1 MCTTANGPKQTTA
14 SFARP
19 LSLPP
24 GCRAT
29 NQIEDETLAAE
40 AVLRDREA
48 YLSQLYTSFVPLWG
62 KYWEEGSEAPLQ
74 GLEAQGERLAAVLG
88 GDPRLEMEEAVGVE
102 GDVDDRH
109 LNANFDDDNVHLD
122 GVDRR
127 DQTNDDGE
135 TKQRPTMWWRGADAP
150 HIWTGPR
157 KPGAAP
163 ASAGRRRSATTMN
176 GRLTPGA
183 RFVPAEQA
191 LLDGLEPQA
200 MTVGRLSR
208 EYLTLL
214 GLPYESIRD
223 MFQKASAVRLLCC
236 AFGVL
241 RKFRG
246 MGFFAYAS
254 TTRKKGGRAP
264 LPIQQSDH
272 NCG

>member
-1 MCTTANGPKQTTA
+1 M
-14 SFARP
+14 
-19 LSLPP
+19 
-24 GCRAT
+24 
-29 NQIEDETLAAE
+29 
-40 AVLRDREA
+40 
-48 YLSQLYTSFVPLWG
+48 
-62 KYWEEGSEAPLQ
+62 
-74 GLEAQGERLAAVLG
+74 
-88 GDPRLEMEEAVGVE
+88 GVE
-102 GDVDDRH
+102 GDVDDCH
-109 LNANFDDDNVHLD
+109 LNANFDGNNAHLD
-122 GVDRR
+122 GVDGR
-127 DQTNDDGE
+127 DQTNDDGG

-157 KPGAAP
+157 KHGAAP
-163 ASAGRRRSATTMN
+163 APAGCRRSATTMN
-176 GRLTPGA
+176 GKLTPGA

-241 RKFRG
+241 RQFCG

-254 TTRKKGGRAP
+254 IITQKMGRVP
-264 LPIQQSDH
+264 SPDTVRSQLRITQQPPQ
-272 NCG
+272 